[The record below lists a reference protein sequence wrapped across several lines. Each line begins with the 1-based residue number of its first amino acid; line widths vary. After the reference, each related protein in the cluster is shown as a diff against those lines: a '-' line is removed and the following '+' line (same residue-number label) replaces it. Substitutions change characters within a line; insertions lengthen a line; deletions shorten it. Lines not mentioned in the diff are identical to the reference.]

1 MVFTL
6 VFLVVV
12 LVFLETDLAFLALV
26 FGFVVFLALI
36 NVFALTFAAFFG
48 FILDREGAFF
58 TPFDFGL
65 DLAPA
70 LAFLGLAL
78 VDEER

>member
-1 MVFTL
+1 LGFTRVFW
-6 VFLVVV
+6 VVV
-12 LVFLETDLAFLALV
+12 LVFLETDLAFLTLV
-26 FGFVVFLALI
+26 FGFVVFLALV
-36 NVFALTFAAFFG
+36 NVFALPFAAFLG
-48 FILDREGAFF
+48 FIFDRGEAFF
-58 TPFDFGL
+58 TPVDFSL